1 MPKKQPI
8 SKQTPS
14 ITEEQL
20 AMLRE
25 LMPQVFSEGKVD
37 FDKLRAALGD
47 FGDERPER
55 YSFSWAGKRDAI
67 RILQTPSRATLV
79 PARKE
84 SVDFDKTQNLFIEGD
99 NLEAL
104 KLLYKPYF
112 GQVKMIYID
121 PPYNTGNDFVYPDN
135 FADPLDTYLKLT
147 GQKDSEG
154 NLLTSNA
161 ETGGRYHSAWLSM
174 MYPRLFLARQL
185 LDEDGLIFISIDDK
199 ELHNLRLL
207 MNEIFGEENF
217 IANITWEKRYTR
229 NNDAKLMAS
238 VIDYVMV
245 YRKSEAL
252 IKIRE
257 ARNEKSDSI
266 YSNPDNDPR
275 GVWTSVS
282 YVSQRTKSQ
291 RPNLSYK
298 IKNPFT
304 GKFTEHP
311 TSAWKYS
318 KEQNELHAKENRLFW
333 GADGSY
339 QFPRLKRFL
348 SELEDGLVLVN
359 LWNYKETGTVDDGTK
374 EVDALLG
381 KDVFDYPKPA
391 SLLKRMM
398 KIIQDEDAIVL
409 DFFSGSATTAQAVLE
424 LNREDGGNRKFILVQ
439 LPEPT
444 GNKEFP
450 TIAEI
455 GKERIRRVI
464 KKMKKEREGQL
475 KLDKP
480 EDLGFK
486 VFKLRESNYKQW
498 DGNLTGLTEKKS
510 DKKSSTEDL
519 SGLYA
524 KQMEMLADP
533 LVKGWK
539 EEDVIYEVALKE
551 GYGLNITV
559 EDLTGLTEKPSNR
572 KGSGADLSG
581 LYHVTDPDKEQ
592 GFYISLADKVKLKD
606 VKPLELKKDGLF
618 ICRDIALDDETA
630 ANLSLQC
637 RLKTI

>member
-1 MPKKQPI
+1 MPKKQ
-8 SKQTPS
+8 SVYKTTSS

-20 AMLRE
+20 TQLRE
-25 LMPQVFSEGKVD
+25 LMPQVFSEGKID
-37 FDKLRAALGD
+37 FEKLHAALGD

-67 RILQTPSRATLV
+67 RVLQAPSRATLT

-84 SVDFDKTQNLFIEGD
+84 SVDFDKTQNIFIEGD

-112 GQVKMIYID
+112 GAVKMIYID

-161 ETGGRYHSAWLSM
+161 ETSGRYHSAWLSM

-185 LDEDGLIFISIDDK
+185 LQDNGAIFVSIDER
-199 ELHNLRLL
+199 ELPNLRAVC
-207 MNEIFGEENF
+207 NEVFGEECFVTVITLLCNPKGRSQDKYF
-217 IANITWEKRYTR
+217 ATNHEYIVVYSKSVLPKGSFSIEKDEEQIEAEYTEEDDGGKYRLLELRNTHREFGRHNRKNLFYPFYVDPASQSVSLDFAEKLIKVLPIWEDGFEGCWTWDQTKSAKDLDFLIAKQIKNQWKI
-229 NNDAKLMAS
+229 
-238 VIDYVMV
+238 
-245 YRKSEAL
+245 YRKSYASGSEKMLKTILWENEFFTERGQKTFNQLFEINQKLFQSPKSHFLIAQL
-252 IKIRE
+252 IKTC
-257 ARNEKSDSI
+257 
-266 YSNPDNDPR
+266 
-275 GVWTSVS
+275 TS
-282 YVSQRTKSQ
+282 K
-291 RPNLSYK
+291 
-298 IKNPFT
+298 
-304 GKFTEHP
+304 
-311 TSAWKYS
+311 
-318 KEQNELHAKENRLFW
+318 
-333 GADGSY
+333 
-339 QFPRLKRFL
+339 
-348 SELEDGLVLVN
+348 
-359 LWNYKETGTVDDGTK
+359 DD
-374 EVDALLG
+374 L
-381 KDVFDYPKPA
+381 
-391 SLLKRMM
+391 
-398 KIIQDEDAIVL
+398 VL
-409 DFFSGSATTAQAVLE
+409 DFFAGSATTAQAVLE

-464 KKMKKEREGQL
+464 QKMKKEREGQL
-475 KLDKP
+475 KLEKS

-486 VFKLRESNYKQW
+486 VFMLRESNYKRW
-498 DGNLTGLTEKKS
+498 DDTEQKDPKA
-510 DKKSSTEDL
+510 
-519 SGLYA
+519 YA

-533 LVKGWK
+533 LITGWK
-539 EEDVIYEVALKE
+539 EEDVLYEVALKE
-551 GYGLNITV
+551 GYGLNIV
-559 EDLTGLTEKPSNR
+559 REQ
-572 KGSGADLSG
+572 LSSISR
-581 LYHVTDPDKEQ
+581 VSDPDKGQ
-592 GFYISLADKVKLKD
+592 YFYLSLAEKIKLKD
-606 VKPLELKKDGLF
+606 VKALNLKKDDLF

>member
-1 MPKKQPI
+1 MPKKQPAT
-8 SKQTPS
+8 KQTPS
-14 ITEEQL
+14 ISEEQL
-20 AMLRE
+20 NQLRDI
-25 LMPQVFSEGKVD
+25 MPQVFTEGKVD
-37 FDKLRAALGD
+37 FEKLRAALGD

-84 SVDFDKTQNLFIEGD
+84 SVDFDKTQNIFIEGD
-99 NLEAL
+99 NLEVL

-185 LDEDGLIFISIDDK
+185 LQDKGAIFMSIDEK
-199 ELHNLRLL
+199 ELPNLRAVC
-207 MNEIFGEENF
+207 NEVFGEECFVAVITILCNPKGRSQDKYF
-217 IANITWEKRYTR
+217 ATNHEYIVIYSKSVLPKGYFSVEKDEGQIEVEYTEEDDGGKYRLLELRNTHREFGKHNRKNLFYPFYVDPESQSVSLEPAEKRIKILPVWEDGFEGCWTWEQKKSS
-229 NNDAKLMAS
+229 NDLDFLVAKQ
-238 VIDYVMV
+238 IKNQWKI
-245 YRKSEAL
+245 YRKSYASGSDKMLKTIFWENEFFTERGQKTFNQLFETKEKIFQSPKSHAL
-252 IKIRE
+252 IAQLIKTC
-257 ARNEKSDSI
+257 
-266 YSNPDNDPR
+266 
-275 GVWTSVS
+275 TS
-282 YVSQRTKSQ
+282 K
-291 RPNLSYK
+291 
-298 IKNPFT
+298 
-304 GKFTEHP
+304 
-311 TSAWKYS
+311 
-318 KEQNELHAKENRLFW
+318 
-333 GADGSY
+333 
-339 QFPRLKRFL
+339 
-348 SELEDGLVLVN
+348 
-359 LWNYKETGTVDDGTK
+359 DD
-374 EVDALLG
+374 
-381 KDVFDYPKPA
+381 
-391 SLLKRMM
+391 
-398 KIIQDEDAIVL
+398 IVL
-409 DFFSGSATTAQAVLE
+409 DFFAGSATTAQAVLE
-424 LNREDGGNRKFILVQ
+424 LNRKFVLVQ

-444 GNKEFP
+444 KNKDFP

-464 KKMKKEREGQL
+464 KKMKQEREGQL
-475 KLDKP
+475 KLEKP

-498 DGNLTGLTEKKS
+498 DDTEQKDPKA
-510 DKKSSTEDL
+510 
-519 SGLYA
+519 YA

-539 EEDVIYEVALKE
+539 EEDVLYEAALKE
-551 GYGLNITV
+551 GYGLNVVV
-559 EDLTGLTEKPSNR
+559 EDTDVKDVHKVS
-572 KGSGADLSG
+572 
-581 LYHVTDPDKEQ
+581 DPDKEQ
-592 GFYISLADKVKLKD
+592 GFYLCLADKIKLKD
-606 VKPLELKKDGLF
+606 IKPLNLKKDSLF

>member
-1 MPKKQPI
+1 MPKKQPV

-20 AMLRE
+20 AGLRE
-25 LMPQVFSEGKVD
+25 LMPHVFSEGKVD
-37 FDKLRAALGD
+37 FDKLHAALGD
-47 FGDERPER
+47 FGNEAPER

-67 RILQTPSRATLV
+67 RILQTPSRATLA

-161 ETGGRYHSAWLSM
+161 ETSGRYHSTWLSM

-185 LDEDGLIFISIDDK
+185 LTEDGVIFISIDDH
-199 ELHNLRLL
+199 EAYNLRMA
-207 MNEIFGEENF
+207 MNEVFGEENF
-217 IANITWEKRYTR
+217 IAQVIWQKVYSPRM
-229 NNDAKLMAS
+229 DAQS
-238 VIDYVMV
+238 FSEEHDYV
-245 YRKSEAL
+245 L
-252 IKIRE
+252 IYSRSTEFSPSRIQFEQNIKQFTGVD
-257 ARNEKSDSI
+257 EKSGKK
-266 YSNPDNDPR
+266 YRPR
-275 GVWTSVS
+275 SLRKEGKNS
-282 YVSQRTKSQ
+282 RRID
-291 RPNLSYK
+291 RPNLFYP
-298 IKNPFT
+298 IIAP
-304 GKFTEHP
+304 
-311 TSAWKYS
+311 
-318 KEQNELHAKENRLFW
+318 
-333 GADGSY
+333 
-339 QFPRLKRFL
+339 
-348 SELEDGLVLVN
+348 
-359 LWNYKETGTVDDGTK
+359 DGTK
-374 EVDALLG
+374 VLPIRSDGTEGCWRWSKQKYENALAQDEIEWIKTQNGWQVYVKQLYDELATKPPSTIWLHTEVGHNHEGVEELKNYLG
-381 KDVFDYPKPA
+381 NSVFDNPKPTR
-391 SLLKRMM
+391 LVKRMLQLCTSSNEDGE
-398 KIIQDEDAIVL
+398 IIL
-409 DFFSGSATTAQAVLE
+409 DFFSGSGTTSQAVLE

-444 GNKEFP
+444 ENKESP

-498 DGNLTGLTEKKS
+498 EGAIEKDPKA
-510 DKKSSTEDL
+510 
-519 SGLYA
+519 YA

-539 EEDVIYEVALKE
+539 EEDVLYEAALKE
-551 GYGLNITV
+551 GYGLNIKLEET
-559 EDLTGLTEKPSNR
+559 KA
-572 KGSGADLSG
+572 KGVQKVS
-581 LYHVTDPDKEQ
+581 DPDKDQ
-592 GFYISLADKVKLKD
+592 AFYICLADKIKLKD
-606 VKPLELKKDGLF
+606 VKPLELKKDDLF

>member
-1 MPKKQPI
+1 MPKKRPVT
-8 SKQTPS
+8 KQTSS

-20 AMLRE
+20 AQLRD
-25 LMPQVFSEGKVD
+25 LMPQVFTEGKID
-37 FDKLRAALGD
+37 FDKLQASLGD
-47 FGDERPER
+47 FGNENPER

-67 RILQTPSRATLV
+67 RILQTPSRAALI

-84 SVDFDKTQNLFIEGD
+84 SVDFDKTQNIFIEGD
-99 NLEAL
+99 NLEVL

-147 GQKDSEG
+147 GQKDSAG

-174 MYPRLFLARQL
+174 MHPRLFLARQL
-185 LDEDGLIFISIDDK
+185 LTEDAVIFVSIDDN
-199 ELHNLRLL
+199 EIHNLRSL

-217 IANITWEKRYTR
+217 VATIIWQKKYSPQ
-229 NNDAKLMAS
+229 NDARYFSDMHDFILLFAKNKTTWRPIPL
-238 VIDYVMV
+238 
-245 YRKSEAL
+245 
-252 IKIRE
+252 
-257 ARNEKSDSI
+257 ARTETQDAAYK
-266 YSNPDNDPR
+266 NPDNDPR
-275 GVWTSVS
+275 GDWKATDSTSNKS
-282 YVSQRTKSQ
+282 RSQ
-291 RPNLSYK
+291 RPNLYYPFINPNTGEKVYPLETRVWRYSKSVHEEKQKDSRVWWGTNGTNKVPSYK
-298 IKNPFT
+298 
-304 GKFTEHP
+304 
-311 TSAWKYS
+311 S
-318 KEQNELHAKENRLFW
+318 
-333 GADGSY
+333 
-339 QFPRLKRFL
+339 FL
-348 SELEDGLVLVN
+348 SEVKQGRVPTTI
-359 LWNYKETGTVDDGTK
+359 WTYQ
-374 EVDALLG
+374 
-381 KDVFDYPKPA
+381 DVGHNQSARQDLNSLITNNTFDTPKPVE
-391 SLLKRMM
+391 LIKRMLELSTTSDEED
-398 KIIQDEDAIVL
+398 IIL
-409 DFFSGSATTAQAVLE
+409 DFFAGSGTTAQAVLDI
-424 LNREDGGNRKFILVQ
+424 NREDSGNRKFILVQ

-444 GNKEFP
+444 KDEQFS

-455 GKERIRRVI
+455 CKERIRQVI

-498 DGNLTGLTEKKS
+498 DETEQKDPK
-510 DKKSSTEDL
+510 T
-519 SGLYA
+519 YA

-539 EEDVIYEVALKE
+539 EEDVIYEVAVKE
-551 GYGLNITV
+551 GYGLNIV
-559 EDLTGLTEKPSNR
+559 LEDLTGLTGKNSGR
-572 KGSGADLSG
+572 KDSTGDLSG
-581 LYHVTDPDKEQ
+581 LYRVTDPDKEQ
-592 GFYISLADKVKLKD
+592 GFYLCLADKVKLKA
-606 VKPLELKKDGLF
+606 VKPLNLKKDDLF